1 MMQDLGSTVI
11 TATSSYTLLLAEEI
25 TKRGLR
31 DKLHLTR
38 GVIGSERWGE
48 KMRQRIQNELG
59 IEIFDI

>member
-48 KMRQRIQNELG
+48 
-59 IEIFDI
+59 